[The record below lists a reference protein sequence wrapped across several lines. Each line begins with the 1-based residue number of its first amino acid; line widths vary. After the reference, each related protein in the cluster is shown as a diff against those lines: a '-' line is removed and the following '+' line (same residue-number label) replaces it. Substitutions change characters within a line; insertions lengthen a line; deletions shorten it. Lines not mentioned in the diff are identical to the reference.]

1 MSTLIQIHTL
11 RSFPPNAMNRDR
23 NGMPKSTIM
32 GGYSRARISSQSLKR
47 AIRVDPAFS
56 EDVDERL
63 GVRTRMLPLLVEEEL
78 KKLTSDEEAIK
89 AITARISTIGAE
101 AKEKKDKAEAEA
113 AEETEDAE
121 EIENAPVDAANST
134 RQLIFLAKNEPGDIA
149 KFLLDFYQSVGQAKW
164 LGMDMAAILKKMP
177 KGLPDS
183 ADIALFG
190 RMTTS
195 EAFLDIDAAAS
206 VAHAIST
213 HQIASE
219 YDFYV
224 AEDQLAGGF
233 AMLGDTGFNAPCYYS
248 YAAVSLD
255 QLANNLDGDPDFA
268 RQVAEAF
275 IAAFSRATPSGKS
288 HGFAAFAPADF
299 VLVEVL
305 KSSPVS
311 YANAFQRP
319 VRAQGGESHLEASVQ
334 ALSAHVEDLTTIY
347 SLKSER
353 AWIATRAAASDDV
366 KVAGAARKKSLD
378 EMMTW
383 LKEQIGG

>member
-1 MSTLIQIHTL
+1 MTTLIQIHTL
-11 RSFPPNAMNRDR
+11 RSFPPNAMNRGRD
-23 NGMPKSTIM
+23 GMPKATVF

-47 AIRVDPAFS
+47 AIRMDSAFS
-56 EDVDERL
+56 KDVENRL
-63 GVRTRMLPLLVEEEL
+63 GVRTRMLPSLVEEEL
-78 KKLTSDEEAIK
+78 KKLTGDDEAIK
-89 AITARISTIGAE
+89 AIAGRISTIGAE
-101 AKEKKDKAEAEA
+101 AKEKKDKAAEAESDEDI
-113 AEETEDAE
+113 EESE
-121 EIENAPVDAANST
+121 EAPVDTANST

-149 KFLLDFYQSVGQAKW
+149 KFLFDFYQSVGQARW
-164 LGMDMAAILKKMP
+164 FEMDMASIMKKMP

-219 YDFYV
+219 HDFYV

-233 AMLGDTGFNAPCYYS
+233 AMLGDTGFNAPCYYG

-255 QLANNLDGDPDFA
+255 QLTENLDGDPDFA
-268 RQVAEAF
+268 KQVAEAF
-275 IAAFSRATPSGKS
+275 VAAFARATPSGKS

-305 KSSPVS
+305 TSAPTS

-319 VRAQGGESHLEASVQ
+319 VRAQGGEAHLEASVQ
-334 ALSAHVEDLTTIY
+334 ALSAHVEDLTTLY

-366 KVAGAARKKSLD
+366 KVAGSERKKSLD